1 MEKNTQGSLSSQQLK
16 NKIISGLLGGA
27 IGDALGAPVEMITQE
42 QIFAKHGRVQ
52 DYLPIKD
59 NMFFKKHGFESD
71 EGGRITDDTILTFAL
86 IKSYNELGRLD
97 LADIFKKH
105 QEEYDKF
112 PYGFGGATRFGMKN
126 IKDGIPLE
134 KSGQKDA
141 AGNGVVM
148 KQFPLAAIAAVKN
161 ISDEEMAELINAYT
175 RATHDSDIAVV
186 ASIVHHKF
194 LKELL
199 KTESKKLNKKVL
211 LQQIIDFITLY
222 EKKYPQAEN
231 KISSMLSRLSAFVD
245 EKSNNIS
252 LSDQEIIEHFGRG
265 KIEENN
271 PKNIFKS
278 GYVIFTLGIV
288 YALFLRNGHF
298 EGLIDAVNI
307 GGDTDSYA
315 AIMGN
320 MIGAYQGIEYQE
332 KYINGLQKKEEI
344 IADVNKFIDVLFDQ

>member
-1 MEKNTQGSLSSQQLK
+1 M
-16 NKIISGLLGGA
+16 
-27 IGDALGAPVEMITQE
+27 
-42 QIFAKHGRVQ
+42 
-52 DYLPIKD
+52 
-59 NMFFKKHGFESD
+59 
-71 EGGRITDDTILTFAL
+71 TFAL

-278 GYVIFTLGIV
+278 GYVIFTL
-288 YALFLRNGHF
+288 
-298 EGLIDAVNI
+298 
-307 GGDTDSYA
+307 
-315 AIMGN
+315 
-320 MIGAYQGIEYQE
+320 
-332 KYINGLQKKEEI
+332 
-344 IADVNKFIDVLFDQ
+344 